1 MEAQVRLDKYLW
13 AIRVYKTR
21 TEAADACRSGKVS
34 VNGTESKASRDIKA
48 GDVVSVRKGSVHFQY
63 RVILP
68 VGNRVGAKL
77 VPEFAEDI
85 TPQEELDKLNAPF
98 ETIYI
103 RRDRGTGRPTKK
115 ERRDLDRLMDDRK
128 GVRSGDS

>member
-1 MEAQVRLDKYLW
+1 MSSGMAMEQQVRIDKFLW
-13 AIRVYKTR
+13 SIRVYKTR

-34 VNGTESKASRDIKA
+34 VNGAEVKASRDVKA
-48 GDVVSVRKGSVHFQY
+48 GDTVSVRKGSVHFQY
-63 RVILP
+63 RVIVP
-68 VGNRVGAKL
+68 IGNRVGAKL

-98 ETIYI
+98 ETVYV

-115 ERRDLDRLMDDRK
+115 ERRDLDRLMDDLF
-128 GVRSGDS
+128 

>member
-1 MEAQVRLDKYLW
+1 MEQQVRIDKFLW
-13 AIRVYKTR
+13 SIRVYKTR

-34 VNGTESKASRDIKA
+34 VNGAEAKASRDIKA
-48 GDVVSVRKGSVHFQY
+48 GDT
-63 RVILP
+63 
-68 VGNRVGAKL
+68 NRVGAKL

-98 ETIYI
+98 ETVYV

-115 ERRDLDRLMDDRK
+115 ERRDLDRLMDDLF
-128 GVRSGDS
+128 

>member
-1 MEAQVRLDKYLW
+1 MEEQQVRIDKYLW
-13 AIRVYKTR
+13 SIRLYKTR

-34 VNGTESKASRDIKA
+34 VNGAEAKASRDVKA
-48 GDVVSVRKGSVHFQY
+48 GDIVSVRKGSQY
-63 RVILP
+63 RVIVP
-68 VGNRVGAKL
+68 IGNRVGAKL

-98 ETIYI
+98 ETVYI

-115 ERRDLDRLMDDRK
+115 ERRDLDRLMDELL
-128 GVRSGDS
+128 